1 MAGRPGTG
9 IVGGLA
15 YSPDGKRIAAGMAQI
30 LKIWDAETG
39 KVVLSFR
46 AHQYVITSLAFSPD
60 GQRIATTSPES
71 NMKLWD
77 AETGKE
83 LLEIPNNGGEGIAF
97 SPDGKRIAS
106 PSGQLVKVW
115 DALTGKE
122 IQSFKTGGSTG
133 LAFILDGKQL
143 AVAAGGTVGTWQIDK
158 PEGGL
163 TFEAGKAGVSSM
175 ALSPDGKSIATAM
188 LSWIQP

>member
-1 MAGRPGTG
+1 
-9 IVGGLA
+9 
-15 YSPDGKRIAAGMAQI
+15 
-30 LKIWDAETG
+30 
-39 KVVLSFR
+39 
-46 AHQYVITSLAFSPD
+46 
-60 GQRIATTSPES
+60 
-71 NMKLWD
+71 MKLWD

-158 PEGGL
+158 RRGRPHISKRAKLGS
-163 TFEAGKAGVSSM
+163 AAW
-175 ALSPDGKSIATAM
+175 P
-188 LSWIQP
+188 